1 MNKRSKVA
9 AVLLA
14 FFLGGFG
21 IHKFYLG
28 QTGKG
33 IIYLIFCWTGIPA
46 IIAFIEFIL
55 YLCMSDEEFDYK
67 YNAIEPHSPVD
78 VADEINKLYDLKE
91 RGAITEEEFQARK
104 NKLL

>member
-1 MNKRSKVA
+1 MNKKSKLA
-9 AVLLA
+9 AALFAL
-14 FFLGGFG
+14 FLGGFG
-21 IHKFYLG
+21 AHKFYLG
-28 QTGKG
+28 QIGKG
-33 IIYLIFCWTGIPA
+33 IIYLVFCWTGIPS

-67 YNAIEPHSPVD
+67 YNAIEPSSQTD

-91 RGAITEEEFQARK
+91 RGAITEEEYQERK

>member
-1 MNKRSKVA
+1 MNKKSKVA
-9 AVLLA
+9 AALFA
-14 FFLGGFG
+14 FFLGGLG
-21 IHKFYLG
+21 VHKFYLG
-28 QTGKG
+28 QIGKG
-33 IIYLIFCWTGIPA
+33 IIYLIFCWTGIPT

-67 YNAIEPHSPVD
+67 YNSIEPPSPVD

-91 RGAITEEEFQARK
+91 RGAITEEEYQERK